1 MTFHAFYFNNSNG
14 VILMEIKTGDIVSV
28 RHFSGTKLFKSLV
41 LESQNEVLLVKPV
54 EDITLLN
61 CSQGDPLVLGS
72 ELESEIYISSC
83 TILALNKEQNTIEIK
98 IDNCE
103 TTTNKR
109 LFVRFPV
116 SLYAEARIGE
126 SQKKHL
132 AIVKNISYSGM
143 MVFSK
148 TDFPLYQELKFEI
161 HTGAG
166 VTINLKATIIRKV
179 KDTYNYEYGLK
190 IVYTDVHTPN
200 LLKKYLILLK
210 KEQEESIRKFKE
222 QK

>member
-1 MTFHAFYFNNSNG
+1 
-14 VILMEIKTGDIVSV
+14 MEIKTGDIVSV

-83 TILALNKEQNTIEIK
+83 TILALDKEQNTIEIK

-148 TDFPLYQELKFEI
+148 IDFPLYQELKFEI